1 MGLLQAPTLNTSIAE
16 GRRRLADLY
25 LNNASAH
32 VSMIHLEPGP
42 SGRFQVIITLEIPS
56 TL

>member
-42 SGRFQVIITLEIPS
+42 SGRFQVIMTLEIPS